1 MFDFVHKKKTI
12 VQVVLFIAVLP
23 FMFWGIQSYR
33 GDGTEGYVAKVG
45 SEEIS
50 RRDYEQ
56 ALRNQQENLRNM
68 LGDKFDSTLLD
79 NPQMRLSV
87 LENLI
92 RQKLAQ
98 QEAASLGL
106 TILETQL
113 AAEIQAISFFQ
124 ENGKFSLQR
133 YQDLLQR
140 QGMSAS
146 LFESR
151 LANELKQQQLLE
163 GITKSVIMPEAVT
176 EKLFRLSDTKYNINR
191 FALHS
196 DQFVDQISPD
206 ETEILSYYDNHYRDF
221 MLPEQLR
228 VAYIV
233 LSIDELAKQEEVTA
247 EETKKYF
254 SDHPDEFG
262 RPEERRASHILLTA
276 SAEITEEARAEIR
289 NKAEQLLQELQQNP
303 ERFEE
308 LAAEVSEDPGS
319 AKMGGDLGFFG
330 RGLMVKAFEDEVFS
344 MQPKEIRG
352 PIETLFGFHIIKL
365 AEIKSADVASFNE
378 VSDHIE
384 ALLKHQKAS
393 EKFGEL
399 AEDFRNIVFEENNTL
414 QVAADMFN
422 LPIQES
428 DWISRQSTEPPL
440 VTHQSVLDEIFSHN
454 VIHSQSNT
462 GVVEVQPD
470 TLVAARALEH
480 RPATAQ
486 SIELVRDQ
494 VISRLKL
501 QLVQSLVSEKGQE
514 ILARLQAGKTDDELD
529 WGGAAEISYTQAQGI
544 DLETLRLVSQVD
556 TSQVFPVY
564 IGKPTQQG
572 GYDLIRINQ
581 ITESVGELAD
591 GKNKAFIN
599 QLQQL
604 RSQEELDAYLSGLRQ
619 RSEVQIKEESF

>member
-45 SEEIS
+45 GEEIS

-92 RQKLAQ
+92 QQKLAQ
-98 QEAASLGL
+98 QEAAFLGL

-176 EKLFRLSDTKYNINR
+176 EKLFRLSDTKYDINR
-191 FALHS
+191 FSLYS
-196 DQFVDQISPD
+196 DQFVDQINPD
-206 ETEILSYYDNHYRDF
+206 ETEILTYYDNHYRDF

-254 SDHPDEFG
+254 SEHPDEFG

-289 NKAEQLLQELQQNP
+289 NKAEQLLQELQQHP

-344 MQPKEIRG
+344 MQLKEIRG

-365 AEIKSADVASFNE
+365 AEIKSADVASFDE

-384 ALLKHQKAS
+384 GLLKHQKAS

-399 AEDFRNIVFEENNTL
+399 AEDFRNIIFEENNTL

-422 LPIQES
+422 LPIQET

-440 VTHQSVLDEIFSHN
+440 VTHQSVLDEIFSHD

-462 GVVEVQPD
+462 GVVEVQTD

-486 SIELVRDQ
+486 SIELVRNQ
-494 VISRLKL
+494 VVSRLKL
-501 QLVQSLVSEKGQE
+501 QLAQDMVSEKGQE

-529 WGGAAEISYTQAQGI
+529 WGEATEISYTQAQGT

-564 IGKPTQQG
+564 IGKSTPQG

-581 ITESVGELAD
+581 IIESAGELAD

-604 RSQEELDAYLSGLRQ
+604 RSQEELGAYLSGLRQ
-619 RSEVQIKEESF
+619 RSEVKIKEESF